1 MAEGSNEQKQLEEA
15 CMLVGRFMHYF
26 GRIERKID
34 QVVVKLLDL
43 DDKIT
48 PVVTAID
55 FAKKLRLIKISVD
68 TQIED
73 PEKNE
78 KAHDLCSDIYKAN
91 DNRTIVA
98 HSDFDAASGGGVQF
112 GKSVTKDGRVLPV
125 GPLWPANQF
134 YACYEE
140 MRSLEQSLDDLIRVI
155 KPAPVEGVIT
165 WLSALS
171 EPVPLH
177 RPGSPD
183 MRRVTTQV
191 LFSPIPGSKKP
202 DR

>member
-1 MAEGSNEQKQLEEA
+1 M
-15 CMLVGRFMHYF
+15 
-26 GRIERKID
+26 
-34 QVVVKLLDL
+34 
-43 DDKIT
+43 
-48 PVVTAID
+48 
-55 FAKKLRLIKISVD
+55 
-68 TQIED
+68 
-73 PEKNE
+73 
-78 KAHDLCSDIYKAN
+78 
-91 DNRTIVA
+91 
-98 HSDFDAASGGGVQF
+98 
-112 GKSVTKDGRVLPV
+112 LPV

-140 MRSLEQSLDDLIRVI
+140 MRSLERSLDDLIRVI

-183 MRRVTTQV
+183 MRRAITQAV
-191 LFSPIPGSKKP
+191 FSPIPGSKKP